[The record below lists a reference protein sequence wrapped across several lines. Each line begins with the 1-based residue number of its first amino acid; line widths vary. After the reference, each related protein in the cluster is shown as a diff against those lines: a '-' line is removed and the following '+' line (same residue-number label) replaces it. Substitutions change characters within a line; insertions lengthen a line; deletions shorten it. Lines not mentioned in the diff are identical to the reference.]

1 MKKWIALFLLLG
13 CTQVH
18 ADGWLTGGPDY
29 SNQAPNEFYCADLS
43 GTPVTTQA
51 GLSATTPALTIYNPY
66 GSGVNL
72 TLLEVGA
79 DVTSSPAGAAGFSLA
94 YSTGAPPSSTTSATV
109 IPANFANIAV
119 STSTT
124 INKAGCYRI
133 ATLANAP
140 VAFRYLGGTT
150 GASAISGFD
159 MTDPTWGKVVIP
171 PGIAVSFQATSAAA
185 VVVDFLWRED
195 PI

>member
-1 MKKWIALFLLLG
+1 MKKWITLFILLG

-18 ADGWLTGGPDY
+18 ADGWLNGGPDY
-29 SNQAPNEFYCADLS
+29 SNQGGNMFYCSDLL

-51 GLSATTPALTIYNPY
+51 GLSITTPALTIYNPY

-72 TLLEVGA
+72 TLLEVGT
-79 DVTSSPAGAAGFSLA
+79 DVTSSPAAAAGFALA
-94 YSTGAPPSSTTSATV
+94 YSTGGPP
-109 IPANFANIAV
+109 
-119 STSTT
+119 TSTT
-124 INKAGCYRI
+124 PATTNAANFSNINVSTTPTTNQGLCYRI
-133 ATLANAP
+133 ATLASTP

-150 GASAISGFD
+150 GASAIGGVVF
-159 MTDPTWGKVVIP
+159 TDPTWGKVVIP
-171 PGIAVSFQATSAAA
+171 PGVTISFQSKTAAA

>member
-1 MKKWIALFLLLG
+1 MKKWLALFLLLG

-18 ADGWLTGGPDY
+18 ADGWLNGGPDY
-29 SNQAPNEFYCADLS
+29 SNQAPSEFYCADLA

-66 GSGVNL
+66 NSGVNL
-72 TLLEVGA
+72 TLLEVGT
-79 DVTSSPAGAAGFSLA
+79 DVTSSPAAAAGFSLA
-94 YSTGAPPSSTTSATV
+94 YSTGAPPSSTTSATI
-109 IPANFANIAV
+109 IPANFGGLLV

-124 INKAGCYRI
+124 INQGKCYRI

-150 GASAISGFD
+150 GASAISGFVP
-159 MTDPTWGKVVIP
+159 TDPTWGKVVIP
-171 PGIAVSFQATSAAA
+171 PGIAVSFQSTSAAA

-195 PI
+195 PL